1 MYFCYAGLLPFL
13 TGKEMQRLSPRTFA
27 YLVIDVALLAASL
40 FQLPF
45 LFDRP
50 RVPFVLTG
58 RGTAIV
64 VNQIVDATAAG
75 VLAVGDTV
83 LAINNRPL
91 VGIADAEF
99 LSDFL
104 AMDDGISVTVLRNGA
119 AADLQARVIA
129 FFSLRYAIIVLFVG
143 LVTWGV
149 GVFVLLARPG
159 ELAAGVL
166 HSALICMGAAV
177 MLMWGS
183 TPASS
188 VWPYLSRSLY
198 FIVYMGVA
206 WYFYFFTTLFPQP
219 WRGSVWRRGVLMA
232 IPPVAVTVV
241 TLTMHLYALSTGR
254 VEDYHSFRHLF
265 DAFHLTIIVYVG
277 LGIGNFLRAYGTT
290 KSSVERK
297 KLQWILWAFSIGP
310 VPFLVLVVIPE
321 FFISVSPVPE
331 EFTLIFLV
339 IIPVAFAISF
349 IKYQLLNIQ
358 VVINRTTVYTIA
370 VGTMLLAYTTL
381 IGALTYIVGAYTVES
396 SALAAMVIA
405 LGFDPVRK
413 RVQRFVDRKFFRV
426 QYDFRQTERRFVES
440 MKKTVSVQHLGE
452 TLVRDIDELIPL
464 ERMGMFVLRAGGE
477 RVQVVAHKNFD
488 VLEGRGVRFDK
499 SQLRARLDIP
509 VGLSDRIEPGVD
521 HQPGDP
527 AVFKRWGLD
536 VIFPMLSQD
545 GSFLGFLG
553 LGQKKSRARFTS
565 EDIDLLSNVSTQ
577 AGLEL
582 ERIILQH
589 QVLREQAEAQRQKD
603 LNEMKTEFVRIVT
616 HELKTPL
623 TGIKLSAQLLRDRMK
638 KTTARAAWCLDTI
651 EGEVD
656 RLDRMVTTIL
666 TSAKVERQVM
676 QYDPQPEDLGEIV
689 LSVMRSMD
697 YQLKKDGFAVV
708 VSGLSGKRRYPVYA
722 DRDAVTEAV
731 INLIANSIK
740 YSADRKF
747 LKVSLS
753 RQGEE
758 VRCAVHDR
766 GIGISAEALSHIFEK
781 YYRDPAGERK
791 ASGVGLGLPLVKHI
805 LEAHHGRVTVESRDG
820 RGSTFTLIFPVHHH
834 AAKETQ
840 KTPDR

>member
-1 MYFCYAGLLPFL
+1 
-13 TGKEMQRLSPRTFA
+13 MQRLSPRTIA

-40 FQLPF
+40 YQLPF

-50 RVPFVLTG
+50 RVPFVLSG
-58 RGTAIV
+58 RGTVIV
-64 VNQIVDATAAG
+64 INQVEDETAAG
-75 VLAVGDTV
+75 GLAVGDTI
-83 LAINNRPL
+83 LAINQRRL
-91 VGIADAEF
+91 AGLADAEF

-104 AMDDGISVTVLRNGA
+104 GMDDGISVTVMRHGA
-119 AADLQARVIA
+119 EEEIQARVIG

-143 LVTWGV
+143 LVTWAV
-149 GVFVLLARPG
+149 GVFVLLARPA

-188 VWPYLSRSLY
+188 VWPFLSRSLY

-206 WYFYFFTTLFPQP
+206 WYFYFFTTLFPRP
-219 WRGSVWRRGVLMA
+219 WPGSVWRRGVLMTVLPA
-232 IPPVAVTVV
+232 VV
-241 TLTMHLYALSTGR
+241 TAPTLAMHLYALSTGR
-254 VEDYHSFRHLF
+254 LEDYHAFRHLF
-265 DAFHLTIIVYVG
+265 DAFHITIIVYVG
-277 LGIGNFLRAYGTT
+277 LGIRNFLRAYWTT
-290 KSSVERK
+290 KSTVERK

-331 EFTLIFLV
+331 EYTLIFLV
-339 IIPVAFAISF
+339 IIPIAFAISF

-358 VVINRTTVYTIA
+358 LVINRTTVYTIA
-370 VGTMLLAYTTL
+370 VGTMLLVYTTL
-381 IGALTYIVGAYTVES
+381 IGALTYVVGAYTVES
-396 SALAAMVIA
+396 SALAAVVIA
-405 LGFDPVRK
+405 LAFDPVRK

-440 MKKTVSVQHLGE
+440 MKKAVSVKHLGD
-452 TLVRDIDELIPL
+452 TLVRDIDELMPMD
-464 ERMGMFVLRAGGE
+464 RMGMFVLRGGGE

-499 SQLRARLDIP
+499 SQLRARLDLP

-527 AVFKRWGLD
+527 AVFKRWGLE

-565 EDIDLLSNVSTQ
+565 EDLDLLNNISTQ

-582 ERIILQH
+582 ERIILQQ

-623 TGIKLSAQLLRDRMK
+623 TGIKLSAQLLRGRMK
-638 KTTARAAWCLDTI
+638 RMTARAAWCLDTI

-656 RLDRMVTTIL
+656 RLDRMVSTIL
-666 TSAKVERQVM
+666 TSAKIERQVM
-676 QYDPQPEDLGEIV
+676 RYDPQAEDLGAIV
-689 LSVMRSMD
+689 LSVMKSMQ
-697 YQLKKDGFAVV
+697 YQLHKDGFTVIT
-708 VSGLSGKRRYPVYA
+708 SGLRGKRRYPVCV

-747 LKVSLS
+747 LKVALS

-766 GIGISAEALSHIFEK
+766 GIGISAEALPHIFEK

-791 ASGVGLGLPLVKHI
+791 VSGVGLGLPLVKHI
-805 LEAHHGRVTVESRDG
+805 LEAHHGRLTVESRDG

-834 AAKETQ
+834 AAKDAQ
-840 KTPDR
+840 KAPDR